1 MDWGGLENEGDKE
14 AQISSYGNVIYNIG
28 NTVNNTGITLYGD
41 RG

>member
-1 MDWGGLENEGDKE
+1 MSEIDEGHEE

>member
-1 MDWGGLENEGDKE
+1 MSEIGEGDKE

-28 NTVNNTGITLYGD
+28 NTVNNTRITLYGD